1 MKKKKSKKIGTMA
14 IGAALAVSC
23 VLSPIAAAEE
33 ASAETEV
40 TTAITQQA
48 ALEGAIF
55 NEVLPVEPTT
65 KETTTEPDTQ
75 STTNPAPQIEET
87 DKSMLIEVVKEFE
100 SMMEQ
105 IQPEWMTQASYQ
117 QLADALAN
125 AKQVLENDAATQDE
139 IDAAQDGILNAINEM
154 QFTTE
159 QGVINMLK
167 ITFNEI
173 EKQIPGSSEFT
184 KESWNV
190 YRDAKKV
197 LENLFAVPNAS
208 LEDIA
213 IAFDDYMFAID
224 ALEPLSEIE
233 TLREYAENSLEK
245 AKAAIAKP
253 EKYTKE
259 SLAAVKDALP
269 ALEAAIAK
277 EDVDFNELKAAYD
290 EMDKA
295 LAALKAVIE
304 ESTTKPTTK
313 PSTSDSD
320 NPKTGDDRNLFP
332 IGLAGSVSL
341 AVMGA
346 MVLLKKKKADVNE

>member
-23 VLSPIAAAEE
+23 ILSPMAAAEE
-33 ASAETEV
+33 VPAEAEV
-40 TTAITQQA
+40 TTAITQPA
-48 ALEGAIF
+48 ELEEAIL

-65 KETTTEPDTQ
+65 EETTTEPNTEG
-75 STTNPAPQIEET
+75 TTNPAPQVEET

-117 QLADALAN
+117 KMVDALAN
-125 AKQVLENDAATQDE
+125 AKKVLENDAATQDE
-139 IDAAQDGILNAINEM
+139 IDAVQDEILDAISGM
-154 QFTTE
+154 QLTE
-159 QGVINMLK
+159 QGVVGMIK
-167 ITFNEI
+167 VTFNEI
-173 EKQIPGSSEFT
+173 EKQIPGSQEFT
-184 KESWNV
+184 KESWNA
-190 YRDAKKV
+190 YLEAKEV
-197 LENLFAVPNAS
+197 LMNLFKASNAS
-208 LEDIA
+208 LEDIVM
-213 IAFDDYMFAID
+213 AFDDYMFAID

-233 TLREYAENSLEK
+233 TLREYAESSLEK
-245 AKAAIAKP
+245 AKAAIAKS

-269 ALEAAIAK
+269 ALEAALAK
-277 EDVDFNELKAAYD
+277 EDVDFDELKAAYN

-295 LAALKAVIE
+295 LAALKAVTAE
-304 ESTTKPTTK
+304 PTTKPTTK

-346 MVLLKKKKADVNE
+346 MVLLKKKKAGENE